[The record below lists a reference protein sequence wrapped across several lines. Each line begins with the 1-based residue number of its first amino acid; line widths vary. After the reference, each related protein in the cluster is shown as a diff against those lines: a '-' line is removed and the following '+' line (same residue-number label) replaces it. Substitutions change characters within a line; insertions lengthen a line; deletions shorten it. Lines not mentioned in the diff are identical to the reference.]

1 MNETLPELVEKAL
14 GDNPRPLEFY
24 LREESHL
31 PGARAN
37 LALVNHLGD
46 LLAVYT
52 PELTEQVWEL
62 LNYLTTNALTVESNT
77 PAEFVALCGVAAFG
91 PFAIACGK
99 RREHVF
105 VLLEQFACSESWRVR
120 EGVTMAIQKLLPA
133 IPDETLNFLFGL
145 ASNGNYYQ
153 MRASIVGIAE
163 PQLMPVASI
172 REGALEIQQIILERF
187 HAIPVS
193 DRRRE
198 DVRVLRQA
206 LGYTLSVIVA
216 AQPEAGF
223 ALMQSCA
230 AWDDSDIH
238 WILRENLKKKRL
250 AKYSEDVEK
259 LRVMLL

>member
-1 MNETLPELVEKAL
+1 MDETLPELVEKAL
-14 GDNPRPLEFY
+14 VGNPRPLEFY

-37 LALVNHLGD
+37 LALVNQLGD

-52 PELTEQVWEL
+52 SERADQIWEL
-62 LNYLTTNALTVESNT
+62 LHYLTQDALKVGSNT

-99 RREHVF
+99 RPEQVF

-120 EGVTMAIQKLLPA
+120 EGVAMAIQKLLPA
-133 IPDETLNFLFGL
+133 LPDETLHFLFGL

-153 MRASIVGIAE
+153 VRACIAGIAE
-163 PQLMPVASI
+163 PQLMPVVSI

-187 HAIPVS
+187 HAIPAS
-193 DRRRE
+193 DRKRE

-216 AQPEAGF
+216 AQPETGF
-223 ALMQSCA
+223 ALMQTCA
-230 AWDDSDIH
+230 TWNDSDIH